1 MEDNNNN
8 DFPKVGCGI
17 VSVLVL
23 IFAVYL
29 VMQCTEGAN
38 AIISTDGF
46 GIWLLVIGGLALFVY
61 LVYRANGHK

>member
-1 MEDNNNN
+1 MEDDNRK

-29 VMQCTEGAN
+29 AMQCTEGTN

-46 GIWLLVIGGLALFVY
+46 GTWLFVIGGLALFVY
-61 LVYRANGHK
+61 LVYRANGHR